1 MRKLS
6 ATIFP
11 SQRTD
16 AYTEPSSTKAV
27 RLVINDRLDDNSQLK
42 NDRKNGLLQEF
53 LFRCLCFFPILSRN
67 KSQTSLA
74 LELQKIQFENQS
86 ILQSSIRDPN
96 LFSKNSAGRRFEE
109 GFLTVLAKLQLRPI
123 KIELFG
129 LVRREDLRLS
139 EEQQRANW
147 ASSFFRTY
155 GKMARE

>member
-11 SQRTD
+11 SQRTN

-53 LFRCLCFFPILSRN
+53 LFRCLCFFPNSFGKQKSN
-67 KSQTSLA
+67 KFGFRKSNL
-74 LELQKIQFENQS
+74 KI
-86 ILQSSIRDPN
+86 N
-96 LFSKNSAGRRFEE
+96 LFCSLLFVILTYFQRIARVGDLKKV
-109 GFLTVLAKLQLRPI
+109 FLTVLAKLQLRPI